1 VTLQGN
7 SLTISGTSDSVF
19 AGVISGLGGLVK
31 KANSR
36 LVLSG
41 ANTYTGT
48 TRVESGV
55 LQIGA
60 GGVTGALSTSS
71 AIVVGGT
78 VEFNRSDLLT
88 QGVNFGVISGSGALV
103 QSGSG
108 TLAFAGTNTFTGVT
122 IVNAGTLSLS
132 SGVSL
137 ATSKISLK
145 ASSTLKVQDTWTL
158 GSNVTQ
164 QLEILGTRG
173 SVTAPSIVSGNLT
186 LGTKATLALD
196 SAAAV
201 LSQMQVNGNLNLAA
215 GEVKL
220 RLDAPLATGFAGDA
234 ISVTGNLTLGTSTA
248 IAKLSKFGSSLS
260 YGRYGIMSYTG
271 ELSGFLSV
279 DSSALGANM
288 AASLE
293 YNLAQK
299 QVAAVVVDPRGFIF
313 GCSRGLSGSCGVESA
328 GVPWRGLRG
337 AGCLW
342 WFARAG
348 DQLIR

>member
-1 VTLQGN
+1 
-7 SLTISGTSDSVF
+7 
-19 AGVISGLGGLVK
+19 
-31 KANSR
+31 
-36 LVLSG
+36 
-41 ANTYTGT
+41 
-48 TRVESGV
+48 
-55 LQIGA
+55 
-60 GGVTGALSTSS
+60 
-71 AIVVGGT
+71 
-78 VEFNRSDLLT
+78 LLT

-201 LSQMQVNGNLNLAA
+201 LSQMQVQP
-215 GEVKL
+215 E
-220 RLDAPLATGFAGDA
+220 
-234 ISVTGNLTLGTSTA
+234 
-248 IAKLSKFGSSLS
+248 
-260 YGRYGIMSYTG
+260 
-271 ELSGFLSV
+271 
-279 DSSALGANM
+279 
-288 AASLE
+288 
-293 YNLAQK
+293 
-299 QVAAVVVDPRGFIF
+299 
-313 GCSRGLSGSCGVESA
+313 SR
-328 GVPWRGLRG
+328 RR
-337 AGCLW
+337 
-342 WFARAG
+342 
-348 DQLIR
+348 